1 MTTSVFGHYESQMK
15 RHFSPILQV
24 RKLRFRKVNNL
35 PKKHD
40 FNLNRENI
48 YLGVLAPKPLLWP
61 ECLCFPLPQL
71 LLKLNSQGDE
81 LEGGASEGN

>member
-1 MTTSVFGHYESQMK
+1 VFGHYESQMK

-48 YLGVLAPKPLLWP
+48 YLGVLAPKPLL
-61 ECLCFPLPQL
+61 
-71 LLKLNSQGDE
+71 
-81 LEGGASEGN
+81 